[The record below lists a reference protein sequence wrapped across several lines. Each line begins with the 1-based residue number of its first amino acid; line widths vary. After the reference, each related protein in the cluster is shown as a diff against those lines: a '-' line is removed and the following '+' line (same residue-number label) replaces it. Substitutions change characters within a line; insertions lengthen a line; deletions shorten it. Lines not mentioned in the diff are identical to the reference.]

1 MIKNYNKLTF
11 LVDQNYKKNN
21 YLFIFFLLIS
31 SFLEI
36 LSISIIFPSLTLIL
50 ETEKIKDFEIIKIYL
65 PAIYGMS
72 KINLLILFIFVF
84 LILQL
89 LKSLFLLFF
98 SYWRNNLVTNYER
111 KIGLNLYEKYLSL
124 TYPEYIDSNSA
135 AFSKNIIVETRKARQ
150 SYDSFMK
157 LVNEIIIISAIVLVL
172 IFFEPLISSIVIFF
186 LALWLYQCYF
196 S

>member
-98 SYWRNNLVTNYER
+98 SYWRNNLVTNYEK
-111 KIGLNLYEKYLSL
+111 KIGLNLFLPVVSHFQ
-124 TYPEYIDSNSA
+124 
-135 AFSKNIIVETRKARQ
+135 FSV
-150 SYDSFMK
+150 F
-157 LVNEIIIISAIVLVL
+157 
-172 IFFEPLISSIVIFF
+172 
-186 LALWLYQCYF
+186 
-196 S
+196 